1 MIDLLEAYS
10 VSDILV
16 FILML
21 GLAIKGTVSFWD
33 WAVDRLRK
41 AFNKETVQQKKEET
55 IEAHFQRD
63 DELLKRLSQNQN
75 ELRSELKMIQ
85 DNITLLLVSDKDDI
99 KSWITEKHHFYCY
112 GQKWIDDYS
121 LECIEKRYD
130 HYKDEGGNS
139 FIKELMDEIRKLPKL
154 PDALDN

>member
-10 VSDILV
+10 VSDILIFIVV
-16 FILML
+16 F
-21 GLAIKGTVSFWD
+21 GLAIKGVVTFWD

-41 AFNKETVQQKKEET
+41 VFNKETAQQKKEES
-55 IEAHFQRD
+55 IEAHFERD
-63 DELLKRLSQNQN
+63 DRLLEQLSHNQ
-75 ELRSELKMIQ
+75 EDLKAELKMIQ
-85 DNITLLLVSDKDDI
+85 DNINLLLASDKDDI

-112 GQKWIDDYS
+112 DQKWIDDYS

-139 FIKELMDEIRKLPKL
+139 FIKELMDEIRKLPKS
-154 PDALDN
+154 PDAIDD